1 MQANAYRHDSPA
13 SADPV
18 EQVLPP
24 GQMAAIGLQHVLV
37 MYAGAIA
44 VPLIV
49 GGALHLPKEQLAA
62 LINAD
67 LFACGIATL
76 LQCIGI
82 GGVGIRL
89 PVVMGVTFACVGPII
104 ALGNAQ
110 LGLPVIYGSVI
121 ASGIFA
127 IAIAPLFSRMLR
139 FFPPLVTGTVIT
151 TIGIT
156 LLAVGIQWAGGG
168 VGAPS
173 FGSPR
178 NIALAALVLAAVLLI
193 NRFARGFWANIAVLL
208 GLAIGFVAA
217 LPSGGVDFSGV
228 AQAQAVDLVRPFRF
242 GLPHFNLGAIVSLC
256 IVMIVTMVESTGMFL
271 ALGELCE
278 RPVTQR
284 ALVRGLRAD
293 GVGAIIGG
301 CFNPF
306 PYTSFSQNVGLI
318 GMTGVR
324 SRWAVATSGVILIV
338 LGLFPK
344 LATVVASV
352 PAPVLGGAG
361 IAMFGMVAATGIKIL
376 SNASLS
382 ERHNLLVV
390 AVSIGVGM
398 IPLVSPKMLA
408 QLPSWTAPFANS
420 GITLAAFVAV
430 VLNALFNGNGG
441 GLSEEATPRS
451 VVPTVSGEIAK
462 PARI

>member
-1 MQANAYRHDSPA
+1 MDAVKYRPILT
-13 SADPV
+13 ADPV
-18 EQVLPP
+18 EQVLPLP
-24 GQMAAIGLQHVLV
+24 QMAAIGLQHVLV

-49 GGALHLPKEQLAA
+49 GGALHLPKDQQAG

-82 GGVGIRL
+82 PGVGIRL

-104 ALGNAQ
+104 ALANAH
-110 LGLPVIYGSVI
+110 LGLPAIYGAVI
-121 ASGIFA
+121 ASGIFG
-127 IAIAPLFSRMLR
+127 IAIAPLFSRLLR
-139 FFPPLVTGTVIT
+139 FFPPLVTGTVIA

-156 LLAVGIQWAGGG
+156 LLEVGIQWAGGG
-168 VGAPS
+168 VGAKN
-173 FGSPR
+173 FGAPA
-178 NIALAALVLAAVLLI
+178 NLGLATLVLAAILLI
-193 NRFARGFWANIAVLL
+193 NRFLRGFLANIAVLL
-208 GLAIGFVAA
+208 GLVLGFVAA
-217 LPSGGVDFSGV
+217 LLSGGVDFSGV
-228 AQAQAVDLVRPFRF
+228 AQAPLVDIVRPFRF
-242 GLPHFNLGAIVSLC
+242 GLPQFDIGAILSLF
-256 IVMIVTMVESTGMFL
+256 IVMLVTMVESTGMFL
-271 ALGELCE
+271 ALGELCG
-278 RPVTQR
+278 RPVDER

-293 GVGAIIGG
+293 GFGAVIGG

-306 PYTSFSQNVGLI
+306 PYTSFSQNVGLV

-344 LATVVASV
+344 LATVVASI
-352 PAPVLGGAG
+352 PNAVLGGAG

-376 SNASLS
+376 GAARLG

-398 IPLVSPKMLA
+398 IPLVAPTMLDG
-408 QLPSWTAPFANS
+408 LPAWTAPFAHS
-420 GITLAAFVAV
+420 GITLGACCAV
-430 VLNALFNGNGG
+430 LLNLLFNGGG
-441 GLSEEATPRS
+441 PPPERPLRVVEIVAEEA
-451 VVPTVSGEIAK
+451 VV
-462 PARI
+462 

>member
-1 MQANAYRHDSPA
+1 MRAYRHSRPV

-24 GQMAAIGLQHVLV
+24 GLMAAIGLQHVLV

-49 GGALHLPKEQLAA
+49 GAALHLSKAQQAG

-67 LFACGIATL
+67 LFACGLATL
-76 LQCIGI
+76 LQCVGA
-82 GGVGIRL
+82 GPVGIRL

-104 ALGNAQ
+104 ALGNAH
-110 LGLPVIYGSVI
+110 LGLPAIYGAVI
-121 ASGIFA
+121 ASGVFV
-127 IAIAPLFSRMLR
+127 IAIAPLFSRLLR
-139 FFPPLVTGTVIT
+139 FFPPLVTGTVIA

-156 LLAVGIQWAGGG
+156 LLEVGIQWAGGG
-168 VGAPS
+168 VGAKD
-173 FGSPR
+173 FGAPL
-178 NIALAALVLAAVLLI
+178 NLCLAAIVLAAVLLI
-193 NRFARGFWANIAVLL
+193 NRFLRGFWANIAVLL

-217 LPSGGVDFSGV
+217 LPFHAVDFSGV
-228 AQAQAVDLVRPFRF
+228 AQAPLIGIVRPFRF
-242 GLPHFNLGAIVSLC
+242 GLPQFDPGAIVSLC

-271 ALGELCE
+271 ALGELCG
-278 RPVTQR
+278 RPVDART
-284 ALVRGLRAD
+284 LVRGLRAD
-293 GVGAIIGG
+293 GVGALIGG

-352 PAPVLGGAG
+352 PNAVLGGAG

-376 SNASLS
+376 AGAGLG
-382 ERHNLLVV
+382 ERQNLLIV

-398 IPLVSPKMLA
+398 IPLVAPTMLNG
-408 QLPSWTAPFANS
+408 LPNWAAPFAHS
-420 GITLAAFVAV
+420 GITLAAFTAV
-430 VLNALFNGNGG
+430 VLNLLFNGGG
-441 GLSEEATPRS
+441 KGVLEVPLPEFERTVAEA
-451 VVPTVSGEIAK
+451 VV
-462 PARI
+462 